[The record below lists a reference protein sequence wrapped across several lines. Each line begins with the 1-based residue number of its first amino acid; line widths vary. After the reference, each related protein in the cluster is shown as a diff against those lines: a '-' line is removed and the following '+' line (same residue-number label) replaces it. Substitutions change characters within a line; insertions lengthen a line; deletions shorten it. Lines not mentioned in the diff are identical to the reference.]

1 MIKNDNMQARMTVLQ
16 MENVRLTN
24 EIARLNGYIAFVE
37 EENHNIEK
45 ETREECRQELEMALM
60 ERDRAMAMVES
71 ANKEISREKQRADNY
86 YALLEEARKALES
99 KNAENAELRR
109 RIAELEQFKDAAAFA
124 EKNCVDAKEVINVM
138 KRRIFQRN
146 SDATRFLNGEIDPH
160 SPMLEEESFMD
171 IIKHVMDVTS
181 DNGRKIKGK
190 NCRKDN
196 RGKPRTSKKGKGKS
210 EGKEGGT
217 SGVFQSRRVYT
228 ATILEEMGIDS
239 SNLPNN
245 SKLIRRKDK
254 ETGEDIWYIHLF
266 FYSKPSVTCKKYKIG
281 RFNIPGKDPDNS
293 NYPMMLLENNG
304 LMPSF
309 ARFYLDSKFNLN
321 LSENR
326 IIQMLKSMKTKIP
339 QSTLNRWMHQIIS
352 VLRERL
358 EPLMLEAI
366 RQSKYTNNDG
376 TRLLVRSRDSKDQP
390 FEDQIEY
397 IQAAL
402 SMEKK
407 LVVMLYDNG
416 TRDHSLQENKIFKD
430 SSIIGFIAD
439 RAPQYET
446 IVNDLVAQNL
456 IRQACWFHFRHY
468 LVDAYLVD
476 VRMEDPLILCNSLFF
491 IERSFGNEED
501 QSPEARQRYRWKWS
515 KPIVDRLVDKL
526 KKMRAAGDE
535 YGKMVHRAID
545 YLLDDEEAFK
555 RFLYDGHLDM
565 HNIAIE
571 RCFRHIAI
579 GRRNWLHSGSH
590 QAAKNIAFMFG
601 LLESCKLNDID
612 FGIYIED
619 VLTRIMYG
627 EHVDDSFLPCG
638 YVPRYKEGQD
648 AA

>member
-1 MIKNDNMQARMTVLQ
+1 MIKNDNMQATMTFLQ

-24 EIARLNGYIAFVE
+24 EIARLNGYVAFVE
-37 EENHNIEK
+37 EENHNIER

-60 ERDRAMAMVES
+60 ERDRAVALAES
-71 ANKEISREKQRADNY
+71 ARKEAAKERQRADNNY
-86 YALLEEARKALES
+86 TLLEEARKAIAERNS
-99 KNAENAELRR
+99 ENAELKR
-109 RIAELEQFKDAAAFA
+109 RIAELEPFKDAAAMA
-124 EKNCVDAKEVINVM
+124 EKASVDAKEVINVIN
-138 KRRIFQRN
+138 RRVYQRN

-181 DNGRKIKGK
+181 DNGRKVTDKKCSK
-190 NCRKDN
+190 NN
-196 RGKPRTSKKGKGKS
+196 RRKPRIPKKGKGKN
-210 EGKEGGT
+210 ENKEGGT
-217 SGVFQSRRVYT
+217 SVVFRRRRVYT
-228 ATILEEMGIDS
+228 ATVLEEMGIDC
-239 SNLPNN
+239 SNLPKN

-254 ETGEDIWYIHLF
+254 ETGEDIWYIYLF
-266 FYSKPSVTCKKYKIG
+266 FYSKPSVTCRKYKIG

-293 NYPMMLLENNG
+293 NYPMMLLEDNG

-326 IIQMLKSMKTKIP
+326 IIQMLKSMHTRIP

-352 VLRERL
+352 MLRGRL

-376 TRLLVRSRDSKDQP
+376 TRLLVRSRDLEDEP
-390 FEDQIEY
+390 FKYQIEY

-407 LVVMLYDNG
+407 LVVMLYDDG
-416 TRDHSLQENKIFKD
+416 TRDHSLQEDKIFKD
-430 SSIIGFIAD
+430 SSIRGFIAD
-439 RAPQYET
+439 RAPQYKT
-446 IVNDLVAQNL
+446 IVKDLEAQNL

-476 VRMEDPLILCNSLFF
+476 VRMEDILILCNSLFY
-491 IERSFGNEED
+491 IERSFGDEED

-515 KPIVDRLVDKL
+515 KPIVDRIVDKL
-526 KKMRAAGDE
+526 KKMRAAGEE

-579 GRRNWLHSGSH
+579 GRRNWLHTGSH

-601 LLESCKLNDID
+601 LLETCKLNDID

-627 EHVDDSFLPCG
+627 EQVDDTFLPCG

>member
-1 MIKNDNMQARMTVLQ
+1 MIKNDNMQAKMTALQ
-16 MENVRLTN
+16 MEVVRLTN
-24 EIARLNGYIAFVE
+24 EVARLNGYIAFVE
-37 EENHNIEK
+37 EENHNIER
-45 ETREECRQELEMALM
+45 ETREECRQELEMTRM
-60 ERDRAMAMVES
+60 ERDRAKAGIES
-71 ANKEISREKQRADNY
+71 ANKEIARERQRADSY
-86 YALLEEARKALES
+86 FMLLVETREALSE
-99 KNAENAELRR
+99 KNVECTKLKRR
-109 RIAELEQFKDAAAFA
+109 VSEFEQFKDAASLA
-124 EKNCVDAKEVINVM
+124 EKACVDAKDIINVIN
-138 KRRIFQRN
+138 RRVYQRN

-181 DNGRKIKGK
+181 DNGHKITGK
-190 NCRKDN
+190 KCPKSDR
-196 RGKPRTSKKGKGKS
+196 RKPRTSKKGKEKS
-210 EGKEGGT
+210 EGKEGE
-217 SGVFQSRRVYT
+217 SRNVFRSRRVYT
-228 ATILEEMGIDS
+228 ATILEEMGIDC
-239 SNLPNN
+239 SNLPKN

-254 ETGEDIWYIHLF
+254 QTGEDIWYVYLF

-293 NYPMMLLENNG
+293 NYPIMLMKDNG

-326 IIQMLKSMKTKIP
+326 IIQMLKSMHTRIP

-352 VLRERL
+352 MLRERL

-376 TRLLVRSRDSKDQP
+376 TRLLVRSREAEDMP
-390 FEDQIEY
+390 FKYQIEY

-402 SMEKK
+402 SEEKK
-407 LVVMLYDNG
+407 IVVMLYDEG

-430 SSIIGFIAD
+430 SSIRGFIAD
-439 RAPQYET
+439 RAPQYKT
-446 IVNDLVAQNL
+446 IVDDLESQNL

-476 VRMEDPLILCNSLFF
+476 VRMEDILILCNSLFY
-491 IERSFGNEED
+491 IERSFGDEED
-501 QSPEARQRYRWKWS
+501 QSPEARQQFRWKWS
-515 KPIVDRLVDKL
+515 KPIVDRIVDKL

-555 RFLYDGHLDM
+555 GFLYDGHLDM

-579 GRRNWLHSGSH
+579 GRRNWLHTGSH
-590 QAAKNIAFMFG
+590 QAAQNIAFMFG
-601 LLESCKLNDID
+601 LLESCKLNNVD

-619 VLTRIMYG
+619 ILTRIMYG
-627 EHVDDSFLPCG
+627 EHVDTTFLPCG
-638 YVPRYKEGQD
+638 YVTRYKEGQD

>member
-1 MIKNDNMQARMTVLQ
+1 MIKNDNMQAKMTVLQ

-24 EIARLNGYIAFVE
+24 EIARLNGYVAFAE
-37 EENHNIEK
+37 EENRNIER
-45 ETREECRQELEMALM
+45 ETRAECQQELEMAWL
-60 ERDRAMAMVES
+60 ERDRAVAKADS
-71 ANKEISREKQRADNY
+71 ACKEAAKERLRADSNHK
-86 YALLEEARKALES
+86 LLEEARKALGER
-99 KNAENAELRR
+99 NAENAELKR
-109 RIAELEQFKDAAAFA
+109 RIAELDPCKDAAAMA
-124 EKNCVDAKEVINVM
+124 EKASVDAKEVINVM
-138 KRRIFQRN
+138 KRRVFQRN

-181 DNGRKIKGK
+181 DNGRKISDKK
-190 NCRKDN
+190 CSKSNRRKS
-196 RGKPRTSKKGKGKS
+196 RTSKKGKGNGD
-210 EGKEGGT
+210 GKEGDAV
-217 SGVFQSRRVYT
+217 GVFRKRRVYT
-228 ATILEEMGIDS
+228 ATILEEMGIDC
-239 SNLPNN
+239 SNLPKN

-254 ETGEDIWYIHLF
+254 ETGEDIWYIYLF

-293 NYPMMLLENNG
+293 NYPMMLLKDNG

-326 IIQMLKSMKTKIP
+326 IIQMLKSMHTRIP

-352 VLRERL
+352 MLRERL

-376 TRLLVRSRDSKDQP
+376 TRLLVRSRDSKDEP
-390 FEDQIEY
+390 FEYQIEY

-407 LVVMLYDNG
+407 LVVMLYDEG

-446 IVNDLVAQNL
+446 IVKDLEAQNL

-476 VRMEDPLILCNSLFF
+476 VRMEDTLILCNSLFF
-491 IERSFGNEED
+491 VERSFGDEED
-501 QSPEARQRYRWKWS
+501 QSPEARQRFRWKWS
-515 KPIVDRLVDKL
+515 KPIVDRKVGKL

-535 YGKMVHRAID
+535 YGKMVHRAVD
-545 YLLDDEEAFK
+545 YLLDDEEAFR

-579 GRRNWLHSGSH
+579 GRRNWLHTGSH
-590 QAAKNIAFMFG
+590 QAAQNIAFMFG

-627 EHVDDSFLPCG
+627 EQVDDSFLPCG
-638 YVPRYKEGQD
+638 YVPHYKEGQD